1 MVSLFYAEQLI
12 LQNFRYNK
20 RLSFQ
25 FSSDQHWFKIQ
36 GFVDDVDMEQKK
48 RTRIFSG
55 NSILKASDRGYRE
68 LIRLCFSF
76 DKSPALEDNCRK
88 YLLFVLDS

>member
-1 MVSLFYAEQLI
+1 MG
-12 LQNFRYNK
+12 
-20 RLSFQ
+20 
-25 FSSDQHWFKIQ
+25 FSSDQHWFKIR

-76 DKSPALEDNCRK
+76 DKSPTLEDDFRK